1 LNLPWAK
8 VVVIFAPIERLRRL
22 ALPEQLG
29 SSIDSY
35 AGEPGRELGSSL
47 ETADMFESL
56 QKHVLCNIPGIVQ
69 APKEASQSTEDS
81 PRVPAHQFFECV
93 SVSPL
98 NSDDN
103 CSIGI
108 LGRSGIGNQTGWAGG
123 RIQIFSR
130 EYAAWR
136 EIGHCAQPSLNSIE
150 KICHCCHRHGFQD
163 LRFAE
168 SVFSQG
174 CRLEPPLR

>member
-1 LNLPWAK
+1 
-8 VVVIFAPIERLRRL
+8 
-22 ALPEQLG
+22 
-29 SSIDSY
+29 
-35 AGEPGRELGSSL
+35 
-47 ETADMFESL
+47 MFESL

-69 APKEASQSTEDS
+69 VPKEASHSTEDS

-108 LGRSGIGNQTGWAGG
+108 VWRNGIGNQTGWVGG

-130 EYAAWR
+130 EDSAGR
-136 EIGHCAQPSLNSIE
+136 EIGHCAQSSLNSIE
-150 KICHCCHRHGFQD
+150 KIGHCCHRHGFKN

-168 SVFSQG
+168 SVLSQG
-174 CRLEPPLR
+174 CRLEPHVR